1 MLARAVAKIAFG
13 RCALKF
19 VSVVCM
25 IALLTFSAPVGGQ
38 QQQQTPATPSQISP
52 AAVEKTKPAAARL
65 KRVHV
70 DLSGFELDKSAASTP
85 STQIGGGTRGN
96 DGVTTLLA
104 PSFSVL
110 YSAHPVFQWSH
121 TSQAQN
127 FEFRL
132 FDEKENL
139 LYQAH
144 VSGLEFRY
152 PDNAPALEAGMVYGW
167 NVRPEVSF
175 LGSVSP
181 TCRFRR
187 LSQPEI
193 DEVSSQLRRI
203 GSGGKKE
210 SEQRAQLFVDRRLWF
225 DSIQTLS
232 ELIKEQPNDPE
243 LFERR
248 GTIYDQILATKALAE
263 EDFAVADQLRL
274 GQNP

>member
-1 MLARAVAKIAFG
+1 MV
-13 RCALKF
+13 
-19 VSVVCM
+19 
-25 IALLTFSAPVGGQ
+25 ALLGIPAPIRGR
-38 QQQQTPATPSQISP
+38 QQQTPAAAPPQQNSP
-52 AAVEKTKPAAARL
+52 AVVGKTKPATARL

-96 DGVTTLLA
+96 DGITTLLA
-104 PSFSVL
+104 PNLSNL
-110 YSAHPVFQWSH
+110 YSAHPVFRWSH

-144 VSGLEFRY
+144 VSGMEFRY
-152 PDNAPALEAGMVYGW
+152 PDNAPPLEAGVVYGW

-175 LGSVSP
+175 VGGVSP

-203 GSGGKKE
+203 GSGAKKE

-248 GTIYDQILATKALAE
+248 GTIYDQIPVTNGLAQ
-263 EDFAVADQLRL
+263 EDFAVADQLRRT
-274 GQNP
+274 QNP